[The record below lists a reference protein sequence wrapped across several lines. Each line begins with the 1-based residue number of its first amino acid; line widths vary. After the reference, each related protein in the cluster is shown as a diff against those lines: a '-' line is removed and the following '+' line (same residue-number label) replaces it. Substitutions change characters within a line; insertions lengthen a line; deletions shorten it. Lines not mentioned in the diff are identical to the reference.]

1 MWSLPPSVP
10 YESRPEFNVN
20 SEWIQRPYDDE
31 AACGAMRLEK
41 PRGSFGNAKYDP
53 ASYTAGARENRCRQR
68 PSVPSEKK
76 IIIRR
81 ARTGARSPVSSASR
95 GANARQ
101 RKPGF
106 RQSRPDERSVAKVAG
121 RPRFFSNY
129 CGWAQTWRFTPE
141 PEKSNGPFTSRLY
154 FVSTS
159 AHTTSGDS
167 RRSE

>member
-81 ARTGARSPVSSASR
+81 ARTEVLGLPRHQPRAERTHGNGNRASASHGWMSGR
-95 GANARQ
+95 L
-101 RKPGF
+101 RKSPA
-106 RQSRPDERSVAKVAG
+106 P
-121 RPRFFSNY
+121 
-129 CGWAQTWRFTPE
+129 
-141 PEKSNGPFTSRLY
+141 
-154 FVSTS
+154 
-159 AHTTSGDS
+159 
-167 RRSE
+167 